1 MATLAFKSFGK
12 AAVQKFIEVECLQ
25 DDVDEEELINDEMWD
40 NEDFDVCV
48 FDEDKMMTHMLD
60 CYAALCSFQ
69 QYRGGREQSNQ
80 LDAKTQQTKNKAF
93 KIAMSLMSRGMTHD
107 DAEEQEDTSALSN
120 FVTMFP
126 DDTKHTDGR
135 GWMPLHWAA
144 LALGTPEGVS
154 HGLVEEDVKL
164 IYAIDP
170 PALQRFHDSE
180 DDPDRHRYTPVHF
193 LCIQPATPLTMS
205 LLRYF
210 SICNL
215 PALIS
220 SSYTSLSVLH
230 ATCRYGQPT
239 EELLQHLLQLD
250 SSQVT
255 KKCGNDCTP
264 LQHLCQ
270 NKCCNER
277 LMNCL
282 LQFDSSTAVVGG
294 SISAC
299 IGSKDHASILEKVDF
314 LLKVDPE
321 AVQYRDDSTQR
332 NLLHIVAGQEIPE
345 VLCTDVMKR
354 ILALHPDAV
363 REEDDEG
370 QLPVHIAVLRCSLDV
385 MEFMLGLYPESATIV
400 IIGAS
405 ENLLHLSVS
414 YLSSNTSVWEAKV
427 RYLCSRYPEFIRQ
440 RNQDGETPLHTL
452 VRYCFIHSFVLP
464 ATKVL
469 CEFGGQELVR
479 MPVVA
484 VAVRTAT
491 THHTTNGWLPLHF
504 FMSSTSRSTFS
515 SPLSE
520 KADFLRLLLRWC
532 PEAAGIEAG
541 NGMYKKTPYQQALN
555 TKLATYYLR
564 LLLRAAPALNPAELH
579 RLNYSERRMAMFMA
593 FRAITAQTKLLLL
606 ARLRFENKDLVKHV
620 VSFL

>member
-12 AAVQKFIEVECLQ
+12 AAVQKFIEVKCIQ
-25 DDVDEEELINDEMWD
+25 DDVDEEELINEELWE

-135 GWMPLHWAA
+135 GWMPLHWAT
-144 LALGTPEGVS
+144 LALGTPEGD
-154 HGLVEEDVKL
+154 GLVEEDVKL
-164 IYAIDP
+164 IYAVDP
-170 PALQRFHDSE
+170 PALQRFHDSVDDDE

-193 LCIQPATPLTMS
+193 LCVQPVTPLTMS

-210 SICNL
+210 SMCNL
-215 PALIS
+215 SALIS
-220 SSYTSLSVLH
+220 SSYVTLSVLH
-230 ATCRYGQPT
+230 AVCQFGQPT

-255 KKCGNDCTP
+255 KECGEGCTP
-264 LQHLCQ
+264 LQYLCQ

-282 LQFDSSTAVVGG
+282 LQFDSSAAVVGG

-299 IGSKDHASILEKVDF
+299 ITSKDHASILEKVDT
-314 LLKVDPE
+314 LLKVNPE
-321 AVQYRDDSTQR
+321 AALHHSDSFFESSR
-332 NLLHIVAGQEIPE
+332 NFLHVISSKEMPSA
-345 VLCTDVMKR
+345 LCIDVMKR
-354 ILALHPDAV
+354 ILVLYPDAV
-363 REEDDEG
+363 KEVNSIGE
-370 QLPVHIAVLRCSLDV
+370 LPIHIAAKRSSLEV
-385 MEFMLGLYPESATIV
+385 MEFLLNVYPESATIV
-400 IIGAS
+400 TVGKS
-405 ENLLHLSVS
+405 ENLLHLATEPF
-414 YLSSNTSVWEAKV
+414 YNLSMRGAKI
-427 RYLCSRYPEFIRQ
+427 RYLCSRFPEFIRQ
-440 RNQDGETPLHTL
+440 RKNNGETPFHIAVYYHWFPTYQPYQLL
-452 VRYCFIHSFVLP
+452 AAKI
-464 ATKVL
+464 L
-469 CEFGGQELVR
+469 CEIGGGQELAR
-479 MPVVA
+479 MPNVHP
-484 VAVRTAT
+484 TPT
-491 THHTTNGWLPLHF
+491 TNHTNNGWLPLHYF
-504 FMSSTSRSTFS
+504 VTSDSNFS

-520 KADFLRLLLRWC
+520 KADFYRLLLRWH

-541 NGMYKKTPYQQALN
+541 NGRLKMTPYQ
-555 TKLATYYLR
+555 LAVASELDPYYLR

-579 RLNYSERRMAMFMA
+579 RFNYAERRMAMFMA
-593 FRAITAQTKLLLL
+593 FRAVTAVTV
-606 ARLRFENKDLVKHV
+606 LVSLCGIGWPYLSLV
-620 VSFL
+620 W